1 MSVGYLANGDI
12 VSLLRNA
19 TNKKGSKS
27 CSISTKLPTTPTGM
41 NHLRKAPPKNTTIV
55 KNNNILF
62 SFGRALNFSALSY
75 NCMSKKL
82 IYLIKEPVRKNKHTI
97 DDVREQIYFFCY
109 TLSMFQQFR
118 IT

>member
-1 MSVGYLANGDI
+1 MGILYP
-12 VSLLRNA
+12 
-19 TNKKGSKS
+19 
-27 CSISTKLPTTPTGM
+27 CYGM
-41 NHLRKAPPKNTTIV
+41 QPIKRAAKAAALVPKNTTIV

-97 DDVREQIYFFCY
+97 DDLHEQIYFFY
-109 TLSMFQQFR
+109 KLSMLQQFR